1 MKIVLMADSH
11 DNLPQL
17 HKAVEWCNKEKVDYV
32 LHAGDL
38 VSPFVNRALKKLNM
52 PLTIVFG
59 NNDGERKGL
68 SSTFAGH
75 IFTPPHIIKL
85 DKKIAMLH
93 EPDPMEDVQ
102 KNEDVDLILY
112 GHLHEIDIRK
122 GYPHIVSPGE
132 LGGWLTER
140 STMAV
145 WDTESDDIT
154 VIDLS
159 RH

>member
-1 MKIVLMADSH
+1 MKIIMMADSH

-17 HKAVEWCNKEKVDYV
+17 HKAVEWCNNEKVDHV

-38 VSPFVNRALKKLNM
+38 VSPFVNKALKNLNM
-52 PLTIVFG
+52 PMTIVFG

-68 SSTFAGH
+68 SSTFKDR
-75 IFTPPHIIKL
+75 IFTPPHIVNL
-85 DKKIAMLH
+85 DNRKIAMLH
-93 EPDPMEDVQ
+93 EPDPMEDLQ
-102 KNEDVDLILY
+102 KNERVDLILY

-122 GYPHIVSPGE
+122 GTPHIVSPGE

-145 WDTESDDIT
+145 WDTESDAIS
-154 VIDLS
+154 IIEL
-159 RH
+159 